1 MYKLI
6 LFFFQLS
13 FITFFSQGYTPI
25 KDVEVC
31 NNGIMDKS
39 ATLRTMSADFEQ
51 IIYSDFFNNPKTST
65 GKIWFKMSDKIRWEH
80 VEPIQQIIIIDGDNI
95 QQKSDNT
102 KPSKNSTMVLKK
114 MKSLIVGLIKSDF
127 IHNNDF
133 SIAYFENAKNYLL
146 ELVPN
151 NARMLNYIKSINLIL
166 DKKSFQLKELQ
177 LLEDENEK
185 ITYKFS
191 SIKYNHDILDSK
203 FSTF

>member
-13 FITFFSQGYTPI
+13 FITFFSQEYVPI
-25 KDVEVC
+25 KNIEVC
-31 NNGIMDKS
+31 NSGIVDKS
-39 ATLRTMSADFEQ
+39 ATLNTMSADFEQ
-51 IIYSDFFNNPKTST
+51 IIYSDFFNTPKKST
-65 GKIWFKMSDKIRWEH
+65 GKIWFKMNDKVRWEH
-80 VEPIQQIIIIDGDNI
+80 FEPNEQIIIIDGDNI
-95 QQKSDNT
+95 QQKSANS
-102 KPSKNSTMVLKK
+102 KPSKSSTMVLKK

-133 SIAYFENAKNYLL
+133 SITYFENTTNYLL

-151 NARMLNYIKSINLIL
+151 NSRMLNYIKAINLIL
-166 DKKSFQLKELQ
+166 DKKNFQLIELQ

-191 SIKYNHDILDSK
+191 SIKYNHDILDTK